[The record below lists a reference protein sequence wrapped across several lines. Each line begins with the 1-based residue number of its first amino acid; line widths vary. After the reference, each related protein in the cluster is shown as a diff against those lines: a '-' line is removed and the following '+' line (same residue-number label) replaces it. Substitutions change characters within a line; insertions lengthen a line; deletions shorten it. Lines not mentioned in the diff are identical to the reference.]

1 MPVYCIGSF
10 CLLLNFFVLEIVGGR
25 CRRNGTKSSLG
36 EHLNTP
42 IGIPSKDCAFARQH
56 CHREQADFRV
66 STSHLSKKEMDG
78 ITMFRP
84 EIRCE
89 MNWMLQTA
97 LAEAAGGAAAGV
109 VADSVLYAVDSAKV
123 RQQSTPMQGTAGNYR
138 ILFRG
143 MVPTIALGSVPVFGT
158 FFLLYAPL
166 RETLHHSEYQS
177 LLPLASAACAVPAT
191 LVGIPSDVIKK
202 RLVLGVDPNV
212 YAAINH
218 ITADRGWRGLF
229 AGFQVNLIRDIPFAA
244 VKVGLYETFAGY
256 YKEWNGQTRKDLIKP
271 QGAAICGVASGIAC
285 AVLTCPLDCINTRI
299 KDGSTTSTSI
309 LEVGKQIVKQHGI
322 SALFR
327 GVIMRSI
334 VLGIGS
340 SIFWP
345 IQRSTAHWLQPD
357 YQDDPDFHDR
367 LEDF

>member
-1 MPVYCIGSF
+1 
-10 CLLLNFFVLEIVGGR
+10 
-25 CRRNGTKSSLG
+25 
-36 EHLNTP
+36 
-42 IGIPSKDCAFARQH
+42 
-56 CHREQADFRV
+56 
-66 STSHLSKKEMDG
+66 
-78 ITMFRP
+78 
-84 EIRCE
+84 
-89 MNWMLQTA
+89 MNWMLQAA

-109 VADSVLYAVDSAKV
+109 VADSVLYAIDSAKV
-123 RQQSTPMQGTAGNYR
+123 RQQSDPIKGSGNGFR

-158 FFLLYAPL
+158 FFLLYSPL
-166 RETLHHSEYQS
+166 RETLHYSEYQS
-177 LLPLASAACAVPAT
+177 LLPLASALCAVPAT

-212 YAAINH
+212 YAAIRH
-218 ITADRGWRGLF
+218 ITRDRGWRGLF

-244 VKVGLYETFAGY
+244 VKVGLYEWLAAY
-256 YKEWNGQTRKDLIKP
+256 YKAWNGQSKKDLIAP
-271 QGAAICGVASGIAC
+271 QGAAMCGVASGVAC
-285 AVLTCPLDCINTRI
+285 AILTCPLDCINTRI

-309 LEVGKQIVKQHGI
+309 LEVGRQIVTKHGV

-327 GVIMRSI
+327 GVAMRSI
-334 VLGIGS
+334 VLGVGS

-357 YQDDPDFHDR
+357 WDEDPDFHDR